1 MPCWKKVHCMPDPNL
16 QAKQII
22 TRLYASAHSA
32 SEHAYAPYSGA
43 RVGASVLDEAGNIY
57 SGCNVENA
65 SYGLTQC
72 AERNALS
79 TAINAGMQPGTAHSL
94 LIFATGF
101 DVLAPCGACR
111 QVMSE
116 LLAPDAV
123 VVSCVSDTDYCSWPL
138 AELLPHPFKLSHK

>member
-1 MPCWKKVHCMPDPNL
+1 MK
-16 QAKQII
+16 QAEKAI
-22 TRLYASAHSA
+22 TILYTPARKA
-32 SEHAYAPYSGA
+32 SENAYSPYSGVK
-43 RVGASVLDEAGNIY
+43 VGASLLDENGDVY

-79 TAINAGMQPGTAHSL
+79 AAINAGVKPGSAHTM

-101 DVLAPCGACR
+101 DVVAPCGACR

-116 LLAPDAV
+116 LMADDAV
-123 VVSCVSDTDYCSWPL
+123 IITCHNEEEYRSWTIG
-138 AELLPHPFKLSHK
+138 ELLPDSFILKE